1 MTHVG
6 NGLNVVKVA
15 PESAIKFGAYEVD
28 YPVEFRI
35 LQIVDP
41 FRHLNEHS
49 HALRA
54 TMTRSIFIVGHS
66 LSPAV

>member
-15 PESAIKFGAYEVD
+15 PESAIKFGAYEVGC
-28 YPVEFRI
+28 PVEFQN

-41 FRHLNEHS
+41 FRHLNEYS
-49 HALRA
+49 HA
-54 TMTRSIFIVGHS
+54 
-66 LSPAV
+66 

>member
-6 NGLNVVKVA
+6 NGLNVLKVA
-15 PESAIKFGAYEVD
+15 PESAIKFGAYEVGS
-28 YPVEFRI
+28 PVEFQI

-41 FRHLNEHS
+41 FRRLDEYS

-54 TMTRSIFIVGHS
+54 TMTRSTCIVGHS
-66 LSPAV
+66 LLLAV